1 VIAPK
6 TKALPLLVASILL
19 SLAGVG
25 AFLWI
30 FGGDFNVYWLI
41 LSPIIIVLYQFPAV
55 YVFRLYRRRLAGA
68 KRAEDRPADKRDGD
82 PGRP

>member
-1 VIAPK
+1 LITPK
-6 TKALPLLVASILL
+6 KKAFFLLVASILL

-30 FGGDFNVYWLI
+30 FGRDFNVYWLI
-41 LSPIIIVLYQFPAV
+41 LSPIIIVLYQLPAV

-68 KRAEDRPADKRDGD
+68 KRAEDRPADARDGD